1 MKLPLGRGKAYY
13 VIQLTNVFL
22 KVGNKIYI
30 LFLFLEFQCLFERVV
45 GAIENGGKL
54 PPCTMQLGYTKEQVD
69 AIQRLKNAKNDWERL
84 GLYPG
89 ASKYVSLV
97 DLSNAL
103 YFFIKQNKNLSF

>member
-1 MKLPLGRGKAYY
+1 M
-13 VIQLTNVFL
+13 
-22 KVGNKIYI
+22 
-30 LFLFLEFQCLFERVV
+30 

-97 DLSNAL
+97 LLDL
-103 YFFIKQNKNLSF
+103 FIEQKKKLSF

>member
-1 MKLPLGRGKAYY
+1 MKLPLGREK
-13 VIQLTNVFL
+13 LVFL

-103 YFFIKQNKNLSF
+103 YLFIKQNKNLSF